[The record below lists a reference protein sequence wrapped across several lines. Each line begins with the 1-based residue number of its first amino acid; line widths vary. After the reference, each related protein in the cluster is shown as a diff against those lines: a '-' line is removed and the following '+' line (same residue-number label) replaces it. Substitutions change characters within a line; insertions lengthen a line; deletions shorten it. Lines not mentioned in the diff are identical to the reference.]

1 MTSSRSSSRVASR
14 RRVPEQLHAEL
25 GAALLG
31 HLVEVQLG
39 GRVTGVEPL
48 IDAVEAGG
56 ERHGRAQVRVAEP
69 STVRSS
75 IRPAAGMRSIWV
87 RLLKP

>member
-1 MTSSRSSSRVASR
+1 MIATLTGGSVSYPRGMLESVTAHTSSEVIVGREADLATLRDALKRTRS
-14 RRVPEQLHAEL
+14 
-25 GAALLG
+25 
-31 HLVEVQLG
+31 
-39 GRVTGVEPL
+39 
-48 IDAVEAGG
+48 
-56 ERHGRAQVRVAEP
+56 AEP